1 MQPSPEQLEFFA
13 EDVTVSILPNFSL
26 SRSGQETAHCLG
38 GDYGPFQPNFPADVP
53 LWFAMYL
60 HRHKKCKIEAPAW
73 MSIDRL
79 QELYDQERSMAAI
92 FQPVPYHYIEISRL
106 LLMFAKDSFGSDFHR
121 TRELI
126 EMIRKVRFN
135 KIDSG
140 LQMLQGPMTVK
151 LNNLSAMEINT
162 IRPFFAGA
170 LNQFWKLSKMAEPE
184 EASLQPSAQFTQGS
198 AESPVRQLRG
208 AIAA

>member
-13 EDVTVSILPNFSL
+13 EDVSVTILPNFSL
-26 SRSGQETAHCLG
+26 SRGQETAHCIG
-38 GDYGPFQPNFPADVP
+38 GDYGPFQPNFPSDVP
-53 LWFAMYL
+53 LWLAMYL

-79 QELYDQERSMAAI
+79 QELYDQERSMAAV
-92 FQPVPYHYIEISRL
+92 FQHVPYHYIEISRL

-151 LNNLSAMEINT
+151 LNNLSAIEINT

-170 LNQFWKLSKMAEPE
+170 LDRFWKLAKMGETE
-184 EASLQPSAQFTQGS
+184 EVPRQSSARVTQGS
-198 AESPVRQLRG
+198 AESPVRQLR
-208 AIAA
+208 ATVAA

>member
-1 MQPSPEQLEFFA
+1 MGRWLADWKQQRGSVCMQ
-13 EDVTVSILPNFSL
+13 
-26 SRSGQETAHCLG
+26 

-79 QELYDQERSMAAI
+79 QRQYHVHAMGLSRRAPDRYLIYNACLAELYDQERSMAAI

-121 TRELI
+121 
-126 EMIRKVRFN
+126 VG
-135 KIDSG
+135 S
-140 LQMLQGPMTVK
+140 
-151 LNNLSAMEINT
+151 LNVL
-162 IRPFFAGA
+162 
-170 LNQFWKLSKMAEPE
+170 
-184 EASLQPSAQFTQGS
+184 
-198 AESPVRQLRG
+198 V
-208 AIAA
+208 

>member
-1 MQPSPEQLEFFA
+1 M
-13 EDVTVSILPNFSL
+13 
-26 SRSGQETAHCLG
+26 
-38 GDYGPFQPNFPADVP
+38 
-53 LWFAMYL
+53 
-60 HRHKKCKIEAPAW
+60 
-73 MSIDRL
+73 L
-79 QELYDQERSMAAI
+79 Q
-92 FQPVPYHYIEISRL
+92 
-106 LLMFAKDSFGSDFHR
+106 

-162 IRPFFAGA
+162 IRPFFARA
-170 LNQFWKLSKMAEPE
+170 LNQFWKLSKVGIFLILIQPFKSPAVFAMNKHINLVIFILPQLQMAEPE
-184 EASLQPSAQFTQGS
+184 EVSLQPSARFTQGS

-208 AIAA
+208 AVAA